1 MGDCGSYFLGALTF
15 FLILRDENTYLD
27 YKMLFI
33 IAPLIMD
40 TAYSLIRRF
49 LNKENIFKAHRKHL
63 YQRLHKG
70 GLSHSKV
77 SLIYIGSTQVNA
89 TLIHFD
95 QTNIL
100 ICFLFLELICG
111 IYLDKFKAEKF
122 C

>member
-1 MGDCGSYFLGALTF
+1 M
-15 FLILRDENTYLD
+15 LRDENSYLD
-27 YKMLFI
+27 YKILCI

-40 TAYSLIRRF
+40 TSFCLIRRF

-70 GLSHSKV
+70 GLSHAEV
-77 SLIYIGSTQVNA
+77 SLIYIGSTLINA
-89 TLIHFD
+89 LLLHYGKTS
-95 QTNIL
+95 IL
-100 ICFLFLELICG
+100 IWFIILELLFG